1 MQNKKTLRVLS
12 LGAGVQSSTLALMI
26 EKGEIPMVDC
36 AIFADT
42 KNEKDETYEYLK
54 YLKQQI
60 SYPLHIVSHGNLMK
74 DTIGATKEIISG
86 LKGAVHPPFF
96 IRKEDSKKGLMK
108 RQCTTIYKIKPITKK
123 IRELLGLVRYQH
135 IHPET
140 KVEVLMGISYDE
152 LFRMK
157 DNKEK
162 WITNIFP
169 LIENKIGRQDCLKW
183 IKKYGYKKPVRS
195 ACIYCPYQ
203 TNKEWKIIK
212 ENPKYWKQVVN
223 LDEQIRNGGKRD
235 KIKLNMYLHKSAEP
249 IKDANLEDK
258 DANQLSLLDECDGMR
273 GG

>member
-152 LFRMK
+152 LF
-157 DNKEK
+157 
-162 WITNIFP
+162 
-169 LIENKIGRQDCLKW
+169 
-183 IKKYGYKKPVRS
+183 IKK
-195 ACIYCPYQ
+195 
-203 TNKEWKIIK
+203 
-212 ENPKYWKQVVN
+212 
-223 LDEQIRNGGKRD
+223 NG
-235 KIKLNMYLHKSAEP
+235 
-249 IKDANLEDK
+249 
-258 DANQLSLLDECDGMR
+258 
-273 GG
+273 